1 MKHRPIKATILTHN
15 LSHNLTRVKNLTHFL
30 PTWAVVKANAYGH
43 GLEPALKAFEKSE
56 GIALLDLDDAALARK
71 LGWKGKILLLEGV
84 FSELDWIQATQLS
97 CDVVVHHEEQVTWL
111 IRFLEKKSSTEMD
124 QLLKTCTIWLK
135 LNSGM
140 NRLGFKS
147 AQYGVSYE
155 ILKNIGFHVNQ
166 MTHFANADDPATQPT
181 VDSQW
186 EIFTK
191 ATQFMDG
198 LLSASNSAAIIHHPA
213 THADMTR
220 PGIMLYGASP
230 SGKYDDIKLL
240 DLKPGMNLRT
250 QIIAIQEIQAGD
262 SVGYGSQFKAQKNTK
277 VAIIA
282 CGYADGY
289 PRHAPNGTPV
299 WVGKSE
305 NMNEGQIA
313 PIIGRVSMDMITIDI
328 SNIPYAT
335 IGTSIEL
342 WGENLPIDDVAFHSK
357 TVGYELMCA
366 LAPRVERSII

>member
-1 MKHRPIKATILTHN
+1 MKHRPIKATILTQN
-15 LSHNLTRVKNLTHFL
+15 LSHNLTRVKNISNFL

-43 GLEPALKAFEKSE
+43 GLEPALRAFQKSE
-56 GIALLDLDDAALARK
+56 GIALLDLDDATLARN
-71 LGWKGKILLLEGV
+71 LGWTGKILLLEGV
-84 FSELDWIQATQLS
+84 FSEMDLHLATDLS
-97 CDVVVHHEEQVTWL
+97 CDIVIHHEEQVTWL
-111 IRFLEKKSSTEMD
+111 IHFLEKKSPSDFD
-124 QLLKTCTIWLK
+124 QLIKNCTLWLK

-155 ILKNIGFHVNQ
+155 ILRNIGFQVNH
-166 MTHFANADDPATQPT
+166 MTHFANADEPLTQPT
-181 VDSQW
+181 VESQW

-191 ATQFMDG
+191 ATQFMEGD
-198 LLSASNSAAIIHHPA
+198 LSASNSAAIINYPN
-213 THADMTR
+213 THADVTR

-230 SGKYDDIKLL
+230 SGRYEDIKHL
-240 DLKPGMNLRT
+240 DLKAGMNLRT
-250 QIIAIQEIQAGD
+250 QIIAIQDLQSGD
-262 SVGYGSQFKAQKNTK
+262 SVGYGSQYRAQKNTK
-277 VAIIA
+277 VAVIA

-305 NMNEGQIA
+305 NINDGQIA

-328 SNIPYAT
+328 SNIPYANV
-335 IGTSIEL
+335 GTPIEL

-366 LAPRVERSII
+366 LAPRVERIVI